1 MSPGKT
7 KTGDERRSEGGRFMP
22 GNPFLPE
29 ERWMAVKP
37 MRPQAP
43 RTRATPHRRGWQ
55 AQQEVGG
62 S

>member
-1 MSPGKT
+1 MSPGGT
-7 KTGDERRSEGGRFMP
+7 QTDEGRRSAGARFAP

-37 MRPQAP
+37 MHPSVP
-43 RTRATPHRRGWQ
+43 RTRATSQRRGPRPK
-55 AQQEVGG
+55 QEGGG